1 MSFFTDNI
9 NNLIDEELDQACESM
24 FGITTLDPMLDILSD
39 RKGILHKTLMDQSMN
54 TPLTRSVRATRVKS
68 VDATPSDTFY
78 TPSPVELNLP
88 PTTIDEYMICFFGDK
103 AAGKSTL
110 AASFPDSL
118 TLMFEPMRK
127 GLAIRMI
134 GTEQGLKKVS
144 PKEIRNGET
153 DVWNKVVRSTPA
165 WIADQT
171 IKRLNF
177 DSIDILYECCYASV
191 CARNNVNAPGDSKN
205 GPDIWNEIRDEFS
218 AYFSTLRETDMGI
231 TFLSHVKTR
240 ETTNLDHSK
249 IKGIYQPSCAPAC
262 LQFIRQAADFIIY
275 LGMQDGIRAAL
286 VRDPTQQSVVA
297 TSPENVFMEPTG
309 KPITVLEMPDKS
321 AESNAGYNQLVRA
334 FNNECWDMET
344 PKDERGPKPPPTPK
358 RTVRR

>member
-1 MSFFTDNI
+1 MTMVKHAEDLEDS
-9 NNLIDEELDQACESM
+9 
-24 FGITTLDPMLDILSD
+24 LDPERMILTH
-39 RKGILHKTLMDQSMN
+39 RKPMN
-54 TPLTRSVRATRVKS
+54 TPLRSVKATRVRN
-68 VDATPSDTFY
+68 VDSTPEDTFV
-78 TPSPVELNLP
+78 TPTTLNVP
-88 PTTIDEYMICFFGDK
+88 PTTIDEYMVCIFGDK

-127 GLAIRMI
+127 GLSIRMI

-144 PKEIRNGET
+144 SKEIRDGAT
-153 DVWNKVVRSTPA
+153 DVWAKVVRSTPV
-165 WIADQT
+165 WINDPG
-171 IKRLNF
+171 IRRLNY

-191 CARNNVNAPGDSKN
+191 CARNNVNAPGDTKN

-218 AYFSTLRETDMGI
+218 AYFSALRETDMGI

-240 ETTNLDHSK
+240 EMTNLDHSK

-275 LGMQDGIRAAL
+275 LGSQDGKRAAL

-297 TSPENVFMEPTG
+297 TSPENVFMQPDG
-309 KPITVLEMPDKS
+309 KPITVLEMPDKLV
-321 AESNAGYNQLVRA
+321 EPGYNQLVKA

-344 PKDERGPKPPPTPK
+344 PIDERGPKPPSSP
-358 RTVRR
+358 RRPSPRK

>member
-1 MSFFTDNI
+1 MS
-9 NNLIDEELDQACESM
+9 
-24 FGITTLDPMLDILSD
+24 
-39 RKGILHKTLMDQSMN
+39 
-54 TPLTRSVRATRVKS
+54 TPLRSVKATRVRN
-68 VDATPSDTFY
+68 VDTSPEDTFATPSLEDINVP
-78 TPSPVELNLP
+78 PS
-88 PTTIDEYMICFFGDK
+88 TIDEYMVCIFGDK

-127 GLAIRMI
+127 GLSIRMI
-134 GTEQGLKKVS
+134 GTEQGLKKVA
-144 PKEIRNGET
+144 PKEIREGAT
-153 DVWNKVVRSTPA
+153 DVWAKVVRTTPI
-165 WIADQT
+165 WINDPT
-171 IKRLNF
+171 IKRLNY
-177 DSIDILYECCYASV
+177 DSIDILYECCFASV

-218 AYFSTLRETDMGI
+218 AYFSALRETDMGI

-275 LGMQDGIRAAL
+275 LGSQDGKRAAL

-297 TSPENVFMEPTG
+297 TSPENVFMQPDG

-321 AESNAGYNQLVRA
+321 AEPNAGYKQLVRA
-334 FNNECWDMET
+334 FNNQCWDMET
-344 PKDERGPKPPPTPK
+344 PIDERGPKPAPVRKPP
-358 RTVRR
+358 VRRN